1 MNTKKLSTKLYV
13 ALSLL
18 ILVMIGLVGCG
29 TLEIGAISAD
39 TATANNGDAGAAE
52 AGEAQVKGIEIGI
65 EPTPMPET
73 LTYTNDFYGFKFD
86 YPETWT
92 LTEKDHGV
100 VLKDG
105 TNRLGIN
112 FRWVNENFNFGR
124 TGFGGGTPIYSD
136 KVYFM
141 RQVIPEYVV
150 EFEHLAKFVIYSDT
164 SLVEIDDLAFA
175 IVLEDLI
182 TNYMTLDLPDEI
194 IAEAKTILET
204 FEKIEATGS
213 PGDVPPTPEATVIN
227 PVSPDPDWLLYSN
240 PNYDFGFYYPPSMT
254 VAEESNFLKIGRD
267 SIQLLI
273 GFRRVDENIQIV
285 EPTTLTGQYYPIEE
299 IDFLGQEIRIFLN
312 SYDERVKVV
321 YFGDGP
327 VVKNVGN
334 LVFAIRLLDT
344 SVSEIGA
351 GAEIGEALIEEMTE
365 IVKSF
370 GRFETA
376 SSPEVVYQDPGDPVG
391 PWLGHITSA
400 PEGSR
405 FDNMVVLSPEGTGE
419 LGLTGA
425 TPDIEAEIHSLR
437 DAEGPNE
444 YVYFWGTLVVCSIDH
459 YNNNCQL
466 VVERM
471 QYGANYSE
479 QDIHDWFGTIKKSTF
494 NGGESYVFELF
505 SQFPM
510 WYSIDASQDESLQAQ
525 IVHFFETGETV
536 EVSGKLMVGV
546 PDVNGTR
553 IEISSIEARGLTGPR
568 PDNLDRSV
576 YENREYGFTFLC
588 PSYMSVV
595 EEPNKVLV
603 NNGTL
608 QLTIAYRRADENI
621 QISDIGELTG
631 QFHEINDVYFL
642 GSFVQT
648 LLNIHDGYITA
659 AYLGD
664 PGVEL
669 GEGTPLRFV
678 VSLVNTDGTR
688 ISNSQVDE
696 MLQIFQ
702 SFELAKQSD

>member
-1 MNTKKLSTKLYV
+1 MNTKKLSIKLYA

-18 ILVMIGLVGCG
+18 ILVMLGLVGCG
-29 TLEIGAISAD
+29 SIEVGAVDANSAD
-39 TATANNGDAGAAE
+39 ADV
-52 AGEAQVKGIEIGI
+52 GEVKAFEVGI

-100 VLKDG
+100 VLKKG

-112 FRWVNENFNFGR
+112 FRWVNESFSFGR

-150 EFEHLAKFVIYSDT
+150 EFEHLAKYVIYSDT
-164 SLVEIDDLAFA
+164 SLVEIDDMAFG

-182 TNYMTLDLPDEI
+182 TNYMTLDLPEEI

-204 FEKIEATGS
+204 FEQIEAIGS
-213 PGDVPPTPEATVIN
+213 PGELPPTPEATVIN
-227 PVSPDPDWLLYSN
+227 PVSPDPDWTLYSN
-240 PNYDFGFYYPPSMT
+240 PDYDFGFYYPPSMT
-254 VAEESNFLKIGRD
+254 VVEEPNLLKIGRD

-273 GFRRVDENIQIV
+273 GFRRVDENVQLV
-285 EPTTLTGQYYPIEE
+285 EPTMSTGQYYPIEE
-299 IDFLGQEIRIFLN
+299 IDFLGREMRIFLN
-312 SYDERVKVV
+312 SYDERVKAV
-321 YFGDGP
+321 YFGDSPEQDDGS
-327 VVKNVGN
+327 
-334 LVFAIRLLDT
+334 LVTAIHVQDT
-344 SVSEIGA
+344 SVEDIST
-351 GAEIGEALIEEMTE
+351 GAEIDERLIAEMTA

-376 SSPEVVYQDPGDPVG
+376 SSPEVVSPPDRGDPIVA
-391 PWLGHITSA
+391 WLGHIASA

-405 FDNMVVLSPEGTGE
+405 FDNIVVLSPEGTGE

-437 DAEGPNE
+437 DAEGANE
-444 YVYFWGTLVVCSIDH
+444 YVHFWGNVLLCSIDH
-459 YNNNCQL
+459 YNNNNCQL
-466 VVERM
+466 VVEHM

-510 WYSIDASQDESLQAQ
+510 WYGIDAGQDETLQAQ
-525 IVHFFETGETV
+525 LEHFLETNEIVEI
-536 EVSGKLMVGV
+536 SGKLMVGV

-553 IEISSIEARGLTGPR
+553 IEISSIEARSYTGPR
-568 PDNLDRSV
+568 PDNIDRSV
-576 YENREYGFTFLC
+576 YENREHGFTFRY

-595 EEPNKVLV
+595 EEPNKVFV

-608 QLTIAYRRADENI
+608 QLTIAYRHADENI
-621 QISDIGELTG
+621 PISDIGELTG
-631 QFHEINDVYFL
+631 QFHNIYDVYFL
-642 GSFVQT
+642 GTFVQIV
-648 LLNIHDGYITA
+648 LNIHDGYITS
-659 AYLGD
+659 AYLGE

-669 GEGTPLRFV
+669 GESTPLRFV

-688 ISNSQVDE
+688 ISNAQVDE
-696 MLQIFQ
+696 MLMVFQ
-702 SFELAKQSD
+702 NFTLTSD